1 MNPEFVWWKG
11 KVEDLTDP
19 LELGRVKVRIL
30 GYHTDDKSQIP
41 TSDLPFAYPAMP
53 INSRPS
59 DSPIGPTIGTWVLG
73 FFADGKNAQQPIMTH
88 IVDAGYKTSDDPTP
102 PENAPSWG
110 GKRDIPTGEVNV
122 NRLARG
128 EDENTY
134 ISDHTPKT
142 GIAVAG
148 KMNKPYSEPSL
159 GSGSYPYNKVEESQ
173 SGHVFE
179 VDDTPNNEKIT
190 RVHKDGTMEIIT
202 GSHRLVKVKGD
213 DYELI
218 VDGKSKH
225 LYAEGNVNVTADGDV
240 NIKGKY
246 IRLEGTQIRIK
257 GNLGVL
263 LESPT
268 GAFVSAPFL
277 STDPALGGA
286 IMHGSTGQP
295 FVLPAGIP
303 PASVMGPDLPSM
315 TSGGLPSTAALGNLR
330 NAVTNATSSVAGA
343 TNAFAETAT
352 AVGNMSDAAAGA
364 AGAADAAAD
373 KAAEIKSGVTSDVA
387 KSLGAVDGAIG
398 DVTDIETGISDKV
411 KSARDVANEELLGA
425 LPTLPP
431 IPELPKL
438 PDFSFPNPLV
448 AMRQAIFA
456 SFKMMGGFTMC
467 KDLLK
472 LSWLK
477 FLLKALSL
485 ADLLKLMLNQSKES
499 DLDDSSAA
507 MMELMRSSLIDDDNK
522 KSMVAEDS
530 EFDALETLENPIT
543 FTDEDGNTS
552 TVSSFEEAL
561 KLVVE
566 GKVPSFVEDENVSNI
581 AEFGNVDGTKKSVVD
596 ELITGETCVTSTCVT
611 GDATTCVACCVVS
624 TISDSV
630 SSDRLQLGAKPELSD
645 CDDEDC

>member
-59 DSPIGPTIGTWVLG
+59 DSPIGPAIGTWVLG

-88 IVDAGYKTSDDPTP
+88 IVDAGYKTADDPTP

-128 EDENTY
+128 EDGDTY

-148 KMNKPYSEPSL
+148 KMNKPYSEPL
-159 GSGSYPYNKVEESQ
+159 LTSGSYPYNKVEESQ

-190 RVHKDGTMEIIT
+190 RVHKDGTMEVIT

-246 IRLEGTQIRIK
+246 IRLEGTQVRIK

-303 PASVMGPDLPSM
+303 PASVMGPDLPS
-315 TSGGLPSTAALGNLR
+315 N
-330 NAVTNATSSVAGA
+330 
-343 TNAFAETAT
+343 F
-352 AVGNMSDAAAGA
+352 
-364 AGAADAAAD
+364 
-373 KAAEIKSGVTSDVA
+373 
-387 KSLGAVDGAIG
+387 
-398 DVTDIETGISDKV
+398 
-411 KSARDVANEELLGA
+411 
-425 LPTLPP
+425 
-431 IPELPKL
+431 
-438 PDFSFPNPLV
+438 
-448 AMRQAIFA
+448 
-456 SFKMMGGFTMC
+456 
-467 KDLLK
+467 
-472 LSWLK
+472 
-477 FLLKALSL
+477 
-485 ADLLKLMLNQSKES
+485 
-499 DLDDSSAA
+499 
-507 MMELMRSSLIDDDNK
+507 
-522 KSMVAEDS
+522 
-530 EFDALETLENPIT
+530 IT
-543 FTDEDGNTS
+543 
-552 TVSSFEEAL
+552 
-561 KLVVE
+561 
-566 GKVPSFVEDENVSNI
+566 
-581 AEFGNVDGTKKSVVD
+581 
-596 ELITGETCVTSTCVT
+596 
-611 GDATTCVACCVVS
+611 
-624 TISDSV
+624 
-630 SSDRLQLGAKPELSD
+630 
-645 CDDEDC
+645 

>member
-19 LELGRVKVRIL
+19 LKMGRVKVRIL
-30 GYHTDDKSQIP
+30 GYHSDDTSQIP

-59 DSPIGPTIGTWVLG
+59 DSPIGPAVGTWVMG

-88 IVDAGYKTSDDPTP
+88 IIDAGYKTADDPAP

-110 GKRDIPTGEVNV
+110 GKREIPTGEVNT
-122 NRLARG
+122 NRLSRG
-128 EDENTY
+128 EDEDTY

-148 KMNKPYSEPSL
+148 KMNRPYSEPSL
-159 GSGSYPYNKVEESQ
+159 SKGEYPYNKVEESQ

-190 RVHKDGTMEIIT
+190 RIHKDGTMEVIT

-246 IRLEGTQIRIK
+246 IRLEGTQVRIK

-277 STDPALGGA
+277 STDPKLGGA

-303 PASVMGPDLPSM
+303 PEGVMGPDLPSM
-315 TSGGLPSTAALGNLR
+315 TTSGLPSTGALGNLSGSI
-330 NAVTNATSSVAGA
+330 TNANSSLAGA
-343 TNAFAETAT
+343 TNSFAETSN
-352 AVGNMSDAAAGA
+352 AVGNIKDATTPENPVTNAITDVANEVGDVVDSA
-364 AGAADAAAD
+364 EKLADS
-373 KAAEIKSGVTSDVA
+373 IKSEVKSKLA
-387 KSLGAVDGAIG
+387 KSVGAIDGAIG
-398 DVTDIETGISDKV
+398 KITDIETSISDKV
-411 KSARDVANEELLGA
+411 KTARDTANAELRDA
-425 LPTLPP
+425 LPSLPE
-431 IPELPKL
+431 IPELPQL

-456 SFKMMGGFTMC
+456 SFKMMGNFTMC
-467 KDLLK
+467 KSLLQ
-472 LSWLK
+472 LNWLK

-485 ADLLKLMLNQSKES
+485 ADLLKMMLNQSKES
-499 DLDDSSAA
+499 DLDDASAA
-507 MMELMRSSLIDDDNK
+507 MMQMMRDSLLTDDNA
-522 KSMVAEDS
+522 KSIVMQDS
-530 EFDALETLENPIT
+530 EFDMLDVLENPLS
-543 FTDEDGNTS
+543 FTDKDGNIS
-552 TVSSFEEAL
+552 TVSSFEEAV
-561 KLVVE
+561 KMIVD
-566 GKVPSFVEDENVSNI
+566 GKVPDFVDDDIVTNI
-581 AEFGNVDGTKKSVVD
+581 AEFGNVDGTQKVNDDPIVERGMKGMVGMKG
-596 ELITGETCVTSTCVT
+596 TKG
-611 GDATTCVACCVVS
+611 ATP
-624 TISDSV
+624 
-630 SSDRLQLGAKPELSD
+630 KLSD
-645 CDDEDC
+645 CEDDC

>member
-59 DSPIGPTIGTWVLG
+59 DSPIGPAIGTWVLG

-88 IVDAGYKTSDDPTP
+88 IVDAGYKTADDPTP

-128 EDENTY
+128 EDGDTY

-159 GSGSYPYNKVEESQ
+159 TSGSYPYNKVEESQ

-190 RVHKDGTMEIIT
+190 RVHKDGTMEVIT

-246 IRLEGTQIRIK
+246 IRLEGTQVRIK

-303 PASVMGPDLPSM
+303 PASIMGPDLPSM
-315 TSGGLPSTAALGNLR
+315 TSSGLPSAAALGNMR
-330 NAVTNATSSVAGA
+330 NAITNATSSVAGA
-343 TNAFAETAT
+343 TDAFAETAN
-352 AVGNMSDAAAGA
+352 AVGNISDAAVDA
-364 AGAADAAAD
+364 AASATDAAADAAA

-387 KSLGAVDGAIG
+387 KSLGAIDGAIG
-398 DVTDIETGISDKV
+398 NVTDMETGISDKV
-411 KSARDVANEELLGA
+411 KSARDAANEELLGA
-425 LPTLPP
+425 LPTLPS

-485 ADLLKLMLNQSKES
+485 ADLLKMMLNQSKES

-581 AEFGNVDGTKKSVVD
+581 AEFGNTDGTKKSVVD
-596 ELITGETCVTSTCVT
+596 ELIDVATTCVTAD
-611 GDATTCVACCVVS
+611 GVACCVVS

-630 SSDRLQLGAKPELSD
+630 SSDRLQIGAKPELSD
-645 CDDEDC
+645 CCDDEEDED